1 MNRISFVLIALLGVA
16 ACGDDS
22 GNSHADARRVDA
34 APPPDAPG
42 CVASA
47 DYGSVTLT
55 DMDQSATGG
64 DTTAVNATGEL
75 TQANYEW
82 LGVLANET
90 PQLGLLIIDFWE
102 GYGVF
107 SGAEGVHSG
116 TFNITGDELSVAAC
130 GLCTFLLSD
139 LTLDSSGAIQSVGE
153 QFFQTG
159 GSITLTAVPTGNHRP
174 GVADGGFVA
183 DGPVAP
189 DGGWGAMTGTISN
202 LTLGILDS
210 SGEVDTDGCTSG
222 VVMANINDPM
232 VERIA
237 PPGKRDK
244 GRDYG
249 HRRYTGLVIRGA
261 STGPVIS
268 Q

>member
-22 GNSHADARRVDA
+22 GSHADARRVDA

-42 CVASA
+42 CVASS

-55 DMDQSATGG
+55 DMDQSASGG
-64 DTTAVNATGEL
+64 DTTAVNTAGEL

-82 LGVLANET
+82 LAVLANET

-107 SGAEGVHSG
+107 AGAEGVHTG
-116 TFNITGDELSVAAC
+116 TFNLTGDELSVAAC

-139 LTLDSSGAIQSVGE
+139 LTLDANGQIQDIGE

-159 GSITLTAVPTGNHRP
+159 GTVTLTAVPTGNHRP
-174 GVADGGFVA
+174 AVVDGGFVA

-189 DGGWGAMTGTISN
+189 DGTGWGALTGSISN

-210 SGEVDTDGCTSG
+210 SGEVDTTGCTSG
-222 VVMANINDPM
+222 VVAANINDPV
-232 VERIA
+232 VERIGM
-237 PPGKRDK
+237 PGKRDK

-249 HRRYTGLVIRGA
+249 HRRFTGIVLRPNGG
-261 STGPVIS
+261 GPMIS
-268 Q
+268 K